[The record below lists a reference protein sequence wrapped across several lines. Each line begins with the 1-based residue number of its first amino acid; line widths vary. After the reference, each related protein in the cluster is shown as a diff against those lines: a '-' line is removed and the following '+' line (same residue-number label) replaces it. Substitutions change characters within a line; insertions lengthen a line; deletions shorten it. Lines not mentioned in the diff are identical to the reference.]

1 MWQWEGGSGR
11 SLVHRLF
18 WRTSWE
24 PWRDGVIG
32 GGLWVRPQREGN
44 LALKEGFTGAH
55 EGVSEGPKVGA
66 IAEFLG
72 ENVSAVNVANNV
84 FNLD

>member
-1 MWQWEGGSGR
+1 MR
-11 SLVHRLF
+11 RLF

-24 PWRDGVIG
+24 PWRYGVID
-32 GGLWVRPQREGN
+32 GGLRSHPPSEGD

-55 EGVSEGPKVGA
+55 EGVFEGLKVGA

-72 ENVSAVNVANNV
+72 ENVSAVNVAGKV
-84 FNLD
+84 FDLD